1 MISPLED
8 LDRHAA
14 DRPDAVA
21 IATPRRRYSFGELR
35 GLTMAVAERLRAEGV
50 GPRQTVAL
58 DLPAALEWILDL
70 ALLRIAT
77 RSVSLRGVPGTGTL
91 QPDVLISSPGV
102 SRGLAPIMLAVDD
115 LWLAGA
121 TAAASGADTLVDYP
135 RPDSIF
141 RLMMTSGTTGTPRAA
156 AYAVNAF
163 EHRRL
168 GLDAYWTDARPEL
181 DFMPLSTTGGFHTAV
196 AALRHG
202 EAFRAVDRI
211 DADVLRFAAE
221 EGIRVLAGSP
231 QQLATALDVL
241 EESGLSL
248 PALKEVRMAG
258 AAPGPAL
265 LRRIR
270 ELLAV
275 PIRIVYGSTE
285 GGGVTSRMLDDD
297 DSAHVGSVLPGF
309 ELQVVDESGSPVAAG
324 AEGAVRYR
332 GPGMV
337 SGYLEN
343 GAVTPFAGGWFMP
356 GDLASIAPDGTVRLS
371 GRASEIVNIGGL
383 KIDPDRVDEF
393 AKAFPGVQDAAA
405 FPVERASGRAEL
417 GLAVV
422 GRGALDMRAL
432 DRRLRELL
440 PVGHPTAYWAV
451 SEIPRNRMGKAERG
465 VLAQTYTEVVGG

>member
-1 MISPLED
+1 MISPLAD

-14 DRPDAVA
+14 ERPAVTA
-21 IATPRRRYSFGELR
+21 ISTPRGRYSFGELR
-35 GLTMAVAERLRAEGV
+35 DLTLAVAERLRGEGV
-50 GPRQTVAL
+50 TPRHVVAL
-58 DLPAALEWILDL
+58 DLPAALEWIVDL

-77 RSVSLRGVPGTGTL
+77 RSVSVRGVPGLGTL
-91 QPDVLISSPGV
+91 QPDALISSPGA

-135 RPDSIF
+135 RPDSIV

-156 AYAVNAF
+156 AYAANAF

-211 DADVLRFAAE
+211 DAEVLRFAADD
-221 EGIRVLAGSP
+221 GIRVLAGSP
-231 QQLATALDVL
+231 QQLATALDVV
-241 EESGLSL
+241 EESGIQL
-248 PALKEVRMAG
+248 PALEEVRMAG

-285 GGGVTSRMLDDD
+285 GGGMTSRMLDDE
-297 DSAHVGSVLPGF
+297 DSANVGSVLPGF
-309 ELQVVDESGSPVAAG
+309 ELQVVDESGMPVAPG
-324 AEGAVRYR
+324 VEGTLRYR

-343 GAVTPFAGGWFMP
+343 GTVAEFPGGWFVP
-356 GDLASIAPDGTVRLS
+356 GDLASIDADGSVRLS

-383 KIDPDRVDEF
+383 KVDPDRVDEL
-393 AKAFPGVQDAAA
+393 ARSFPGVTDAAA

-422 GRGALDMRAL
+422 GRPGVDLRAL

-451 SEIPRNRMGKAERG
+451 SEIPRNRMGKVERG
-465 VLAQTYTEVVGG
+465 MLAQTYARVVGG